1 MLNTKFELCYV
12 TGNKAFFT
20 NDFEHCW
27 GDDFD
32 DIPYEHNAGE
42 PYDNW
47 SELIEDNE
55 DMFKRKYIQ
64 HPIQLKTLYYE
75 FPYEWVKLPCDD
87 YLNSPY
93 SVEMINRGDIAWIRG
108 ENFNIP
114 AKTTYENFIKIVEEN
129 DGIIYLPRER
139 SD

>member
-1 MLNTKFELCYV
+1 MEIKHILRI
-12 TGNKAFFT
+12 TGKT
-20 NDFEHCW
+20 NG

-32 DIPYEHNAGE
+32 DIPYEYNAGI
-42 PYDNW
+42 PYDHW

-55 DMFKRKYIQ
+55 DMFKRKYIE

-75 FPYEWVKLPCDD
+75 FPDKWVKLPCDD
-87 YLNSPY
+87 YLNSSY

-114 AKTTYENFIKIVEEN
+114 AKTTYEDFIKIVEEN